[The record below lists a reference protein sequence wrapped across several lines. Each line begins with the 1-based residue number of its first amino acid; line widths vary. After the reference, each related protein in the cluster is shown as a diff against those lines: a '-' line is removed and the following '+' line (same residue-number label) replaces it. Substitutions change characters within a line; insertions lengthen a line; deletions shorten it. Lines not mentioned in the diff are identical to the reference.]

1 MAKETVKKHNERN
14 SDFEELVENPD
25 ALAGRLTQSED
36 YVKKN
41 KSKLLGVF
49 ALIAAIVVG
58 GFLYYNYRSTQNQ
71 EAQQAMF
78 QAVYYFEADSL
89 NKALNGDGQ
98 YEGLLQIADEYS
110 GTDAGN
116 LANFYAGVALL
127 KQGQYAEAAEHLR
140 EFESDDYLMQA
151 RAYSLTGD
159 ALLEQGQ
166 NAEAADMYVQAA
178 NYNENPFFSPQ
189 YLMKAG
195 IAYEAANNF
204 ASATEVYD
212 RIISDFAA
220 SAEVTDAK
228 KYKARAEM
236 LAGGNQ

>member
-1 MAKETVKKHNERN
+1 MAKETVKNHNE
-14 SDFEELVENPD
+14 FEELVENPD
-25 ALAGRLTQSED
+25 ALADRLSQSED
-36 YVKKN
+36 FVKKN

-49 ALIAAIVVG
+49 IAIAAAIVG
-58 GFLYYNYRSTQNQ
+58 GFLYYNYRSTQNV
-71 EAQQAMF
+71 EAQNAMF

-89 NKALNGDGQ
+89 SKALNGDGQ
-98 YEGLLQIADEYS
+98 NAGLLEIADEYS

-127 KQGQYAEAAEHLR
+127 KNGQFAEAAERLE
-140 EFESDDYLMQA
+140 EFESDDYLLQA

-166 NAEAADMYVQAA
+166 NKQAADMYVKAA
-178 NYNENPFFSPQ
+178 NYNANQFFSPQ

-195 IAYEAANNF
+195 IAYEADNNYT
-204 ASATEVYD
+204 AAADVYNT
-212 RIISDFAA
+212 IITKYVA
-220 SAEVTDAK
+220 SAEVSEAK

-236 LAGGNQ
+236 MAGGNGAE

>member
-1 MAKETVKKHNERN
+1 MAKETVRKHSE
-14 SDFEELVENPD
+14 FEELVENPD
-25 ALAGRLTQSED
+25 ALADRFAHSED
-36 YVKKN
+36 FVKKN

-58 GFLYYNYRSTQNQ
+58 GFLYYNYRNTQNQ

-89 NKALNGDGQ
+89 GKALNGDGQ
-98 YEGLLQIADEYS
+98 YEGLLQIADKYS

-116 LANFYAGVALL
+116 LASFYAGVALL
-127 KQGQYAEAAEHLR
+127 KEGKFAEAATRLQD
-140 EFESDDYLMQA
+140 FESDDYLMQA

-159 ALLEQGQ
+159 ALLEQGK
-166 NAEAADMYVQAA
+166 NKEAADLYVKAA
-178 NYNENPFFSPQ
+178 NHNANPYFSPQ

-195 IAYEAANNF
+195 IAYEADNNF
-204 ASATEVYD
+204 ASAAEMYGNIVSKYAT
-212 RIISDFAA
+212 
-220 SAEVTDAK
+220 SAEVADAK

-236 LAGGNQ
+236 LAGGNK